1 MPRSSYYYKAKP
13 KESEGKL
20 EDKIK
25 TLFLNS
31 RKTYGTRRIK
41 KELQEQGHTV
51 SRRKIGQIMAKYN
64 LVSVYTFKNFKHGN
78 SVFNR
83 ANTPN
88 VLDQDFTATRPM
100 EKLTTDLTYVKVGRT
115 WHYTCLILD
124 LYNREIVGCSV
135 GPNKTADLVL
145 QAMLSITDDLRQ
157 VDIFHTDRGTEFVN
171 RKIDDLLIKNGIHR
185 SLSAP
190 GTPYDNAVSERT
202 YRSYKTEFVSQHKF
216 ESLEQLAL
224 LTRDYIHWW
233 NNKRKHTTL
242 GYLAPIKYKKQK
254 FFKTD

>member
-1 MPRSSYYYKAKP
+1 VPRSSYYYKAKP
-13 KESEGKL
+13 KESEVKL
-20 EDKIK
+20 ENKIQ
-25 TLFLNS
+25 TSFLNS

-41 KELQEQGHTV
+41 KDLQEQGHTV

-64 LVSVYTFKNFKHGN
+64 LVSVYTLKSFKHGN
-78 SVFNR
+78 SGSNK
-83 ANTPN
+83 AETPN

-124 LYNREIVGCSV
+124 LYNREIVGWSV

-145 QAMLSITDDLRQ
+145 QAMSSIPYDLRQ

-171 RKIDDLLIKNGIHR
+171 RKLDDLLVKNGIQR

-202 YRSYKTEFVSQHKF
+202 YRAYKTEFVSEHKF

-242 GYLAPIKYKKQK
+242 GYLPPIKYKEQE
-254 FFKTD
+254 FLNAA

>member
-1 MPRSSYYYKAKP
+1 M
-13 KESEGKL
+13 
-20 EDKIK
+20 
-25 TLFLNS
+25 NS

-41 KELQEQGHTV
+41 KELQEQGYTV
-51 SRRKIGQIMAKYN
+51 SRRKIGKIRANYN
-64 LVSVYTFKNFKHGN
+64 LVSVYTVKSFKHGTTSN
-78 SVFNR
+78 K
-83 ANTPN
+83 ADTPN
-88 VLDQDFTATRPM
+88 ILNQEFTATRPM

-124 LYNREIVGCSV
+124 LYNREIVGWAV

-145 QAMLSITDDLRQ
+145 QSILSIPFDLRQ

-171 RKIDDLLIKNGIHR
+171 RKLDDLLVKNSIQR

-202 YRSYKTEFVSQHKF
+202 YRAYKTEFVNQHRF

-224 LTRDYIHWW
+224 LTCDYVHWW
-233 NNKRKHTTL
+233 NHKRKHTTL
-242 GYLAPIKYKKQK
+242 GYLSPIKYKEKVVMNAA
-254 FFKTD
+254 